1 MKNSALY
8 ILLMLCAMAAC
19 QSPKEHTAAAIH
31 ERDSVAMMTTYGVN
45 TLISDSGVMKYR
57 VIAERWEVNENLNPP
72 RQIFRRGVFLEQ
84 FDEKFHIEGYIQ
96 ADTGFYFTNE
106 KLWHLVGN
114 VRVKTTDGLRYY
126 SEELYWDQNS
136 HELYSYKF
144 SRVITPEREMQGT
157 YFRSNESMTKYYVS
171 NSKGS
176 FIKSDVDKEKTEP
189 AQPASSGQAEEVV
202 PVEVPKRNPA
212 MPQPKS
218 VH

>member
-8 ILLMLCAMAAC
+8 ILLMLCAMMGC

-126 SEELYWDQNS
+126 SDELYWDQNS

-157 YFRSNESMTKYYVS
+157 YFRSDESMTKYYVS

-176 FIKSDVDKEKTEP
+176 FIKSDVDKTEP
-189 AQPASSGQAEEVV
+189 APSATSGPTEEEV
-202 PVEVPKRNPA
+202 PVEAPKRNLA